1 MRILVL
7 IHLLLISAVQLSAQS
22 DADRA
27 AAKRLAAD
35 GVREAEG
42 GRYERALVL
51 LDQAARLDPS
61 EPGYRYELAYACF
74 QKHDDKRAVE
84 IMTKLVANPKASDR
98 WYQLLGDAQEH
109 LGDHRKAAAA
119 YNAGLKRF
127 PASGSLWMAL
137 GTLAMNARDQEK
149 ALKCWESGIGGDPG
163 FALNYYHA
171 SRACCALG
179 KRMWGIIYGE
189 VFVNLEP
196 ATARAKEI
204 SALVYEAYRKS
215 LTLGDSVRAEFSP
228 AAPSKGKRGAAPA
241 ASTMV
246 VPFNAIHALTS
257 VKYVEGEDGRMS
269 VDTALTLARLGE
281 IRAAFIDEWYK
292 RDLPRQYSN
301 ALFEWQKQLLDG
313 GHMQAYTYWLL
324 AEGAPEEF
332 RAWRMKN
339 NDKLDA
345 FIRAIVEHPIRVNRE
360 HSASRPTGE

>member
-1 MRILVL
+1 MRILFV
-7 IHLLLISAVQLSAQS
+7 IHLFLVCAAQLIAQS

-27 AAKRLAAD
+27 EARRLAAE

-42 GRYERALVL
+42 GRYERALAL
-51 LDQAARLDPS
+51 LDQAARRDPS
-61 EPGYRYELAYACF
+61 EPGYRYEQAYVWYR
-74 QKHDDKRAVE
+74 KHDDKRAIE
-84 IMTKLVANPKASDR
+84 IMTKLVANAGAVDR

-127 PASGSLWMAL
+127 PFSGRLWSAL
-137 GTLAMNARDQEK
+137 GMLAMNVHDQEK
-149 ALKCWESGIGGDPG
+149 ALKCWESGIAGDPG
-163 FALNYYHA
+163 FTLNYYHA

-189 VFVNLEP
+189 VFINLEP

-204 SALVYEAYRKS
+204 SALVYDAYRKS
-215 LTLGDSVRAEFSP
+215 LTLGDSVRAEFIT
-228 AAPSKGKRGAAPA
+228 APTSKRKRGAVPA
-241 ASTMV
+241 VSAMAG
-246 VPFNAIHALTS
+246 PFNAAHALTS
-257 VKYVEGEDGRMS
+257 AKYVEGEDGLMS
-269 VDTALTLARLGE
+269 ADTTLTLARLGE
-281 IRAAFIDEWYK
+281 IRAGFIDEWYR
-292 RDLPRQYSN
+292 RDLPRQFPN

-345 FIRAIVEHPIRVNRE
+345 FIRAIVEQPIRVNRE
-360 HSASRPTGE
+360 HSASRPSGG